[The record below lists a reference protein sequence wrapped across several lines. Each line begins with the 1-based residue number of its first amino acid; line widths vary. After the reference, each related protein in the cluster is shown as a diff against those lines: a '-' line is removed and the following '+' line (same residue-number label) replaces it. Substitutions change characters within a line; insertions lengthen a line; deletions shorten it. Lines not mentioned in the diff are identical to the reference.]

1 MCLQRCFVLAVQHP
15 GERSAHCGLLPVRLS
30 VMPHDTS
37 SPPEFRGD
45 TSLKKEEP
53 IHISEARFRA
63 VAESASDVIA
73 TIDPESKIL
82 YVNKAAEVIFGFSV
96 DELLG
101 QEITMLMPN
110 YLRHIHKAAIA
121 RYTGTGR
128 KHINW
133 TRVQLQGLH
142 KDGHE
147 IPVELSIAEHTENGE
162 KRFTGILR
170 DVSERVEAELALKRQ
185 TSVIQLLQD
194 VAIAANQ
201 ANTISE
207 AITTALVQVCQH
219 SGAALGH
226 AYFIQDGPSV
236 TLSPSS
242 LWHASEPE
250 KFALFRAITEATVL
264 KLGEGLP
271 GRVAEINAPIWIK
284 DLQQDANFPRKRK
297 SVDLNVKSAFAF
309 PVSVKGEITAVLEF
323 FSEEETEPDE
333 HLLAAMPSIG
343 AQLGRVIERTRSE
356 ESVRHLSV
364 RLLRAQDAERR
375 RIGRELHDSAGQFL
389 AALQMNLDTL
399 VESTEQMNPAVR
411 QRLSESLSLVQQC
424 SSEIRTLSYLLHP
437 PLLEDAGLAPTI
449 NWFVE
454 GFAKRSGIQVT
465 VEMQPDIGR
474 LNSSVELALFRIIQ
488 ECLTNTHRHSNSKTA
503 SIRIDLADGTLVLT
517 IRDEGVGIPPGQ
529 LSRMAKGSGV
539 GIAGMGERL
548 SDLGGT
554 LQITS
559 DSNGTVVTAS
569 MPIKA
574 K

>member
-1 MCLQRCFVLAVQHP
+1 MPADTP
-15 GERSAHCGLLPVRLS
+15 NPSRLR
-30 VMPHDTS
+30 DTP
-37 SPPEFRGD
+37 SPSEDLIR
-45 TSLKKEEP
+45 L
-53 IHISEARFRA
+53 SEARFRA
-63 VAESASDVIA
+63 LAESASDAIV
-73 TIDPESKIL
+73 TIDVNSTIL
-82 YVNKAAEVIFGFSV
+82 FVNHAAVNIFGYSV
-96 DELLG
+96 EQMLG
-101 QEITMLMPN
+101 QEITMLMPD
-110 YLRHIHKAAIA
+110 YLRHVHKSAIA

-133 TRVQLQGLH
+133 TRVQLPSLH
-142 KDGHE
+142 KDGHQ
-147 IPVELSIAEHTENGE
+147 IPVELSIAEHVENGE

-170 DVSERVEAELALKRQ
+170 DVSERVEAERAMKRQ
-185 TSVIQLLQD
+185 TSVIHLLQD

-207 AITTALVQVCQH
+207 AITTALAQVCQH

-226 AYFIQDGPSV
+226 AYFIQDGPPM
-236 TLSPSS
+236 TLTPSS
-242 LWHASEPE
+242 LWYAAKPE
-250 KFALFRAITEATVL
+250 KFAVFRAITEATVL
-264 KLGEGLP
+264 QLGEGLP
-271 GRVAEINAPIWIK
+271 GRVAENNAPVWIENIEK
-284 DLQQDANFPRKRK
+284 DTNFPRKRE
-297 SVDLNVKSAFAF
+297 SVELQVNSAFAF
-309 PVSVKGEITAVLEF
+309 PITVKGEITAVLEF
-323 FSEEETEPDE
+323 FSDEESEPDE

-375 RIGRELHDSAGQFL
+375 RIGRELHDSAGQYL

-399 VESTEQMNPAVR
+399 VEDKEQTSPAGR
-411 QRLSESLSLVQQC
+411 LKLSESLALVHQC
-424 SSEIRTLSYLLHP
+424 SAEIRTLSYLLHP
-437 PLLEDAGLAPTI
+437 PLLEDAGLAPTV

-454 GFAKRSGIQVT
+454 GFAQRSGIQVT
-465 VEMQPDIGR
+465 VEMQSDIGR
-474 LNSSVELALFRIIQ
+474 LKSSIELALFRIIQ

-503 SIRIDLADGTLVLT
+503 SIKIDLADGTLVLK
-517 IRDEGVGIPPGQ
+517 INDQGVGIPPGK
-529 LSRMAKGSGV
+529 LSRLAKGSGV

-569 MPIKA
+569 IPIKA

>member
-1 MCLQRCFVLAVQHP
+1 MADNTQNPSELRDTP
-15 GERSAHCGLLPVRLS
+15 LP
-30 VMPHDTS
+30 
-37 SPPEFRGD
+37 
-45 TSLKKEEP
+45 KEESLRL
-53 IHISEARFRA
+53 SEARFRA
-63 VAESASDVIA
+63 LAESASDAIV
-73 TIDPESKIL
+73 TIDTKSKIVF
-82 YVNKAAEVIFGFSV
+82 VNKAAENIFGFSV
-96 DELLG
+96 DEMLG
-101 QEITMLMPN
+101 QEITMLMPD
-110 YLRHIHKAAIA
+110 YLRHVHKSAIA
-121 RYTGTGR
+121 RYTETGR

-133 TRVQLQGLH
+133 TRVQLPGLH

-147 IPVELSIAEHTENGE
+147 IPVELSIAEHMENGE

-170 DVSERVEAELALKRQ
+170 DVSERVEAERALKRQ

-194 VAIAANQ
+194 VAIASNQ
-201 ANTISE
+201 ANTIRE
-207 AITTALVQVCQH
+207 AIATALAQVCHH

-226 AYFIQDGPSV
+226 AYFLQDGAPV

-242 LWHASEPE
+242 LWYAAEPE
-250 KFALFRAITEATVL
+250 NFAVFRAITEATVL
-264 KLGEGLP
+264 RLGEGLP
-271 GRVAEINAPIWIK
+271 GRVAENNAPVWIK
-284 DLQQDANFPRKRK
+284 NVEQDANFPRKRE
-297 SVDLNVKSAFAF
+297 SVDLKVKGAFAF

-323 FSEEETEPDE
+323 FFEEEAERDE
-333 HLLAAMPSIG
+333 HLLQAMPSIG

-375 RIGRELHDSAGQFL
+375 RIGRELHDSAGQYL

-399 VESTEQMNPAVR
+399 LEDKEQTSPAGR
-411 QRLSESLSLVQQC
+411 LKLSESLALVHQC
-424 SSEIRTLSYLLHP
+424 SAEIRTLSYLLHP
-437 PLLEDAGLAPTI
+437 PLLEDAGLVPTV

-454 GFAKRSGIQVT
+454 GFVKRSGIQVT
-465 VEMQPDIGR
+465 VEMQSDIGR
-474 LNSSVELALFRIIQ
+474 LNSSIELALFRIIQ

-503 SIRIDLADGTLVLT
+503 AIGIDLADGTLVLK
-517 IRDEGVGIPPGQ
+517 IKDQGVGIPPGK

-569 MPIKA
+569 IPIKV